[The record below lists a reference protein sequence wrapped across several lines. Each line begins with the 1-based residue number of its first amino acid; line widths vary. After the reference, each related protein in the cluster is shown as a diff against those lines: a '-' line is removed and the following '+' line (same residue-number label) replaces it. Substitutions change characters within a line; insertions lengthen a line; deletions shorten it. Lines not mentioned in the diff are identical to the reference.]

1 MRNLIT
7 LSASIL
13 ILFSATTMA
22 NAGLDK
28 AKVKYVK
35 YAEEEIAVMV
45 EFKTC
50 IQSAKTGADFRPC
63 NLSKAAMMKKLR
75 ADRTKK

>member
-1 MRNLIT
+1 MRKLIT

-13 ILFSATTMA
+13 VLLSTTAMA

-45 EFKTC
+45 EFKNC
-50 IQSAKTGADFRPC
+50 IQTAETGADFRPC
-63 NLSKAAMMKKLR
+63 NLSKAATMKKLR